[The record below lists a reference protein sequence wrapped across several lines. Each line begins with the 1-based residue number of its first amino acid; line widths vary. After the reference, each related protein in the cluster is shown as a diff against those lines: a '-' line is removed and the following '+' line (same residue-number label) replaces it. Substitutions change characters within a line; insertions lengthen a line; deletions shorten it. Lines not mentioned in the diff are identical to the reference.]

1 MINSVYSI
9 FILVLYHKG
18 FVQCYVLAEDDLTRF
33 TFKKIKGDLNLD
45 NQYKKYIYILVTIQ
59 VAIFAVITSF
69 IIFISNNIAS
79 YNNEVFQMLVIK
91 EKEKSM
97 RERIDNIIVHINI
110 QQKIALTQVEKTI
123 NLAVVRII
131 VFILF

>member
-1 MINSVYSI
+1 M
-9 FILVLYHKG
+9 
-18 FVQCYVLAEDDLTRF
+18 QCYVLAEDDLTRF
-33 TFKKIKGDLNLD
+33 TFKKIKGDRNLD